1 MQCRFLVPEENVSS
15 PFSSWRPTDRNGG
28 CWGGVSLGGMCPA
41 SEALVTAGVRAPTQP
56 IPSVCSWGT
65 LRPRLHRRAPR
76 WRRPTRPA
84 SRGGVSCPGLP
95 LFLSDGQACLG
106 SGGRSPALACG
117 SRAGALLFLAGV
129 SLRTRHLLLVSGGLS
144 RPRRPVSLVTQQC
157 PCCCFLGALIV
168 CVLTL
173 KMFAFFVS
181 SQICVIFPVVF
192 LLSNINC
199 SHLLVI
205 LQFHFLALRV
215 TWKIVSFL
223 NIFLKY

>member
-1 MQCRFLVPEENVSS
+1 MACVPRLKLSSLLASGLPHS
-15 PFSSWRPTDRNGG
+15 PFPASARGAPCVLDCIGG
-28 CWGGVSLGGMCPA
+28 CRAGAAPHGQHR
-41 SEALVTAGVRAPTQP
+41 AGV
-56 IPSVCSWGT
+56 
-65 LRPRLHRRAPR
+65 LR
-76 WRRPTRPA
+76 
-84 SRGGVSCPGLP
+84 CPGLP

-168 CVLTL
+168 CVRTL

-181 SQICVIFPVVF
+181 SQICVIFPVVS

-223 NIFLKY
+223 NTFLKY